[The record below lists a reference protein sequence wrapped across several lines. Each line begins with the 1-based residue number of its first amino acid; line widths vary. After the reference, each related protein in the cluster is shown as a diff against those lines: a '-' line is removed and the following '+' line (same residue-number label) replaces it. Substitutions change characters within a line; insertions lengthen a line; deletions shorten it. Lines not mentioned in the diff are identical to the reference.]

1 MLIKYSLKDPAIIF
15 SPKRRSWTGSNAL
28 CCRVIVEK
36 NPLPIWPEFVR
47 RLGLSLL
54 HPAEE
59 RGWEHSAKL
68 QQQNPI
74 HPSYFPVMLSGPPAF
89 LFAVCIRAS
98 MQCNV
103 SFPLYLPPREHPP
116 ALSLFPAYAPS
127 ATPRLWSMQCERNCV
142 QTIAPEKQPVTS
154 LTFALSP
161 TLPHKSSYNKRS
173 NRGIEGTPT
182 AGGNSSISGWFC
194 C

>member
-1 MLIKYSLKDPAIIF
+1 MAVQLYTVYCKACMLIKYSLKDPAIIF

-103 SFPLYLPPREHPP
+103 SFPLYLPPREHPQP
-116 ALSLFPAYAPS
+116 FLYSL
-127 ATPRLWSMQCERNCV
+127 
-142 QTIAPEKQPVTS
+142 
-154 LTFALSP
+154 P
-161 TLPHKSSYNKRS
+161 TLPQPHPACGQCSVRETVSKQ
-173 NRGIEGTPT
+173 
-182 AGGNSSISGWFC
+182 
-194 C
+194 

>member
-1 MLIKYSLKDPAIIF
+1 MAVQLYTVYCKACMLIKYSLKDPAIIF
-15 SPKRRSWTGSNAL
+15 SPKRKSWTGSNAL

-47 RLGLSLL
+47 R
-54 HPAEE
+54 
-59 RGWEHSAKL
+59 
-68 QQQNPI
+68 
-74 HPSYFPVMLSGPPAF
+74 LSGPPAF

-154 LTFALSP
+154 LTFSLSP
-161 TLPHKSSYNKRS
+161 TLPHKSSYNRRS
-173 NRGIEGTPT
+173 NVE
-182 AGGNSSISGWFC
+182 
-194 C
+194 